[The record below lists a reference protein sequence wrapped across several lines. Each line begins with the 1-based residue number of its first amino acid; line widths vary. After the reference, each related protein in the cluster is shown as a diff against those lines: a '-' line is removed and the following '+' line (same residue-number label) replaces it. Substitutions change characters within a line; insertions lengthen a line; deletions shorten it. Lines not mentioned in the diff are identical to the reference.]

1 MLAGEAQLSEQVRP
15 RDHDGLEAQLVSLDC
30 VEVHGAADR
39 RPPHGTVR
47 QGRHA
52 PARAR
57 RGTQALAAR
66 IEEFHCDADADLAAR
81 LHDELSTVIA
91 AYEDA
96 KARVGALDF
105 LDLLVRARDLVR
117 DRRDVRAAFQQRFTH
132 LFVDEFQ
139 DTDPLQ
145 AEILL
150 LLAADDPDVTDWRAV
165 RPAPGKLFVVGDPK
179 QSIYR
184 FRRADVGIY
193 EAVREQLRR
202 HGAACV
208 ALRSSFRAVPEIQ
221 HAVNAAFAPRM
232 TGDPVAVQAHYV
244 PLAAVRPPQTGQP
257 AVVALPV
264 PKRADL
270 AGPADEAVARREPA
284 RRRRRLHPLAGA
296 RQRLD
301 GHRPRA
307 ARGARAR
314 SRPATSACC
323 SDASTRW
330 TKDGDVD
337 VTRPYVQA
345 LEARD
350 LPHLLVGGKSFHER
364 EEVETLRTALAAIEW
379 PDDELSVFGTLR
391 GALFAFG
398 DDVLLDY
405 RARARYF
412 RPFQPLELAPDAPE
426 PLREVAAALTLLRDL
441 HVRRNQRPVR
451 RDDRIAARG
460 VARARDLRAAAVGRA
475 GARQRPVRRR
485 AGAPVPKRQAG
496 CRSAASSSGCATKP
510 RRRAP
515 RKRRS
520 SRRAATASV

>member
-1 MLAGEAQLSEQVRP
+1 M
-15 RDHDGLEAQLVSLDC
+15 
-30 VEVHGAADR
+30 EVHGAADW
-39 RPPHGTVR
+39 RPPHGTFAKGVTR
-47 QGRHA
+47 QHVLDRH
-52 PARAR
+52 
-57 RGTQALAAR
+57 QALAAR
-66 IEEFHCDADADLAAR
+66 IKEFHCDADADLAAR

-105 LDLLVRARDLVR
+105 LDLLVRARDVVR

-150 LLAADDPDVTDWRAV
+150 LLAADDPDATDWRAV

-232 TGDPVAVQAHYV
+232 TGDAVAVQAHYV

-264 PKRADL
+264 PKARIWRGRPTKPSLAD
-270 AGPADEAVARREPA
+270 EPA

-307 ARGARAR
+307 ARRERAPVQARDVCLLFR
-314 SRPATSACC
+314 RFDT
-323 SDASTRW
+323 W
-330 TKDGDVD
+330 TKDGTVD

-412 RPFQPLELAPDAPE
+412 RPFQPLDTGTP
-426 PLREVAAALTLLRDL
+426 T
-441 HVRRNQRPVR
+441 RPSR
-451 RDDRIAARG
+451 CARSP
-460 VARARDLRAAAVGRA
+460 
-475 GARQRPVRRR
+475 RP
-485 AGAPVPKRQAG
+485 
-496 CRSAASSSGCATKP
+496 
-510 RRRAP
+510 
-515 RKRRS
+515 
-520 SRRAATASV
+520 